1 MINGQT
7 LEQEVNE
14 PKHYRS
20 HESGIEAIE
29 ITRWLQFDLGNC
41 WKYCMRY
48 RDKGTPKKDL
58 KKAIWYIKDF
68 HEHYIDYNND
78 STFIHR
84 IPEEIVTKM
93 CAVIEAEP
101 SNVIKAMFEQVL
113 GIVTQNGILEPV
125 TYNSAVEELTSY
137 AESLEEKE

>member
-7 LEQEVNE
+7 LEDEINK

-29 ITRWLQFDLGNC
+29 VTRWLNFDLGNC

-58 KKAIWYIKDF
+58 GKAVWYLNDF
-68 HEHYIDYNND
+68 KEHFIDYKND
-78 STFIHR
+78 SIIMHK
-84 IPEEIVTKM
+84 IPEEIISKM
-93 CAVIEAEP
+93 IAISEAEP
-101 SNVIKAMFEQVL
+101 REEIKRVFEL
-113 GIVTQNGILEPV
+113 LIMIATQNCVLDPKLYDRTGYELEQFA
-125 TYNSAVEELTSY
+125 NSL
-137 AESLEEKE
+137 

>member
-1 MINGQT
+1 MINSQT
-7 LEQEVNE
+7 LEQEVNM

-58 KKAIWYIKDF
+58 MKAIWYINDF
-68 HEHYIDYNND
+68 RKFFIDYNNE

-84 IPEEIVTKM
+84 IPEDIISKMIAVT
-93 CAVIEAEP
+93 EAEP
-101 SNVIKAMFEQVL
+101 REEIKRMFEL
-113 GIVTQNGILEPV
+113 LTMITTQNCIMDSKLFDTTVYELEQFV
-125 TYNSAVEELTSY
+125 NNL
-137 AESLEEKE
+137 

>member
-7 LEQEVNE
+7 LEQEVNQ

-29 ITRWLQFDLGNC
+29 VTRWLQFDLGNC

-58 KKAIWYIKDF
+58 MKALWYINDF
-68 HEHYIDYNND
+68 RKYFINYMNESD
-78 STFIHR
+78 FIHK
-84 IPEEIVTKM
+84 IPADVIEKMIKISDTEPREEIKH
-93 CAVIEAEP
+93 
-101 SNVIKAMFEQVL
+101 MFDQL
-113 GIVTQNGILEPV
+113 IQITTQNCVMEPKTLDIVIYELEKFA
-125 TYNSAVEELTSY
+125 NSL
-137 AESLEEKE
+137 

>member
-29 ITRWLQFDLGNC
+29 VTRWLQFDLGNC

-58 KKAIWYIKDF
+58 KKALWYINDF
-68 HEHYIDYNND
+68 HTHFVDYNQD
-78 STFIHR
+78 SMFIHK
-84 IPEEIVTKM
+84 IPQDIVENM
-93 CAVIEAEP
+93 CKVVDAEP
-101 SNVIKAMFEQVL
+101 NEKIKHILNVILQ
-113 GIVTQNGILEPV
+113 IVTQNGILDIDD
-125 TYNSAVEELTSY
+125 YHAAVKDLEIF
-137 AESLEEKE
+137 AETLEE

>member
-7 LEQEVNE
+7 IEEEVNK

-29 ITRWLQFDLGNC
+29 VTRWLQFDLGNC

-58 KKAIWYIKDF
+58 MKAKWYIDDF
-68 HEHYIDYNND
+68 RKHFIDYNND
-78 STFIHR
+78 STFMHKVSEDVIEKMCKITECEPR
-84 IPEEIVTKM
+84 EEIKH
-93 CAVIEAEP
+93 
-101 SNVIKAMFEQVL
+101 MFEQL
-113 GIVTQNGILEPV
+113 MIIVTQNGILDTKTFDTVLYEF
-125 TYNSAVEELTSY
+125 EQFI
-137 AESLEEKE
+137 ESL

>member
-7 LEQEVNE
+7 LEQEVNT

-58 KKAIWYIKDF
+58 MKAIWYINDF
-68 HEHYIDYNND
+68 RKFFIDYNNE
-78 STFIHR
+78 STFVHR
-84 IPEEIVTKM
+84 IPEDIIAKMIAVT
-93 CAVIEAEP
+93 EAEP
-101 SNVIKAMFEQVL
+101 REEIKRMFEL
-113 GIVTQNGILEPV
+113 LTMITTQNCVMEPKLLDMTIYELEQFS
-125 TYNSAVEELTSY
+125 NSL
-137 AESLEEKE
+137 

>member
-29 ITRWLQFDLGNC
+29 VTRWLQFDLGNC

-58 KKAIWYIKDF
+58 MKAKWYIDDF
-68 HEHYIDYNND
+68 RKYFIDYNND
-78 STFIHR
+78 SMFIHKVSEDVIEKMCKITECEPR
-84 IPEEIVTKM
+84 EEIKH
-93 CAVIEAEP
+93 
-101 SNVIKAMFEQVL
+101 MFEQL
-113 GIVTQNGILEPV
+113 MIIVTQNHIIDM
-125 TYNSAVEELTSY
+125 
-137 AESLEEKE
+137 KEFDTVLYDFERLIETV

>member
-29 ITRWLQFDLGNC
+29 VTRWLQFDLGNC

-58 KKAIWYIKDF
+58 KKALWYINDF
-68 HEHYIDYNND
+68 NEHYIDYNND
-78 STFIHR
+78 STFIHK
-84 IPEEIVTKM
+84 IPDDIVTLM
-93 CAVIEAEP
+93 CNIIEAEP
-101 SNVIKAMFEQVL
+101 SPVIKAMFEQLL
-113 GIVTQNGILEPV
+113 GISTQNGIMDPAA
-125 TYNSAVEELTSY
+125 YKKAVDGLKEY
-137 AESLEEKE
+137 AETLD

>member
-29 ITRWLQFDLGNC
+29 VTRWLQFDLGNC

-58 KKAIWYIKDF
+58 KKALWYINDF
-68 HEHYIDYNND
+68 HNYFIDYNND
-78 STFIHR
+78 STFIHKV
-84 IPEEIVTKM
+84 PEDVIEKM
-93 CAVIEAEP
+93 CKIIEAEP
-101 SNVIKAMFEQVL
+101 NKVIKQMLDMVL
-113 GIVTQNGILEPV
+113 QIVTQNGILKPTDYEF
-125 TYNSAVEELTSY
+125 AVHELEQF
-137 AESLEEKE
+137 AETLEG

>member
-7 LEQEVNE
+7 LEQEVNT

-58 KKAIWYIKDF
+58 MKAIWYINDF
-68 HEHYIDYNND
+68 RKFFIDYNNE
-78 STFIHR
+78 STFVHR
-84 IPEEIVTKM
+84 IPEDVIGKMIAVT
-93 CAVIEAEP
+93 EAEP
-101 SNVIKAMFEQVL
+101 REEIKRMFEL
-113 GIVTQNGILEPV
+113 LTMITTQNCVMEPKLLDTTIYELEQFS
-125 TYNSAVEELTSY
+125 NSL
-137 AESLEEKE
+137 